1 MNLPNKLSIA
11 RALCIPV
18 IVVLLYMNDDAC
30 RIAAGIPFILAA
42 LTDLLDGKI
51 ARKYNLIT
59 DFGKFIDPVADKL
72 LVLTTLVMLV
82 RGGLMEAWV
91 VVIILCREL
100 AVDGLR
106 MVAVGQGKVIAAG
119 PLGKWKTTFQMV
131 TIVCILLLNKACFA
145 TWYTGVLT
153 GISVVLT
160 LVSAVDYFVRNRSV
174 FAAKSVE
181 NPVSG
186 PGILPDFPAEARRAP
201 RTKVRKRRNSA
212 FPHGISTGR
221 SIFPLFLHRYFH
233 RQDPCGTKAFPPF
246 PQFPQVLLLLRI

>member
-18 IVVLLYMNDDAC
+18 IVVLLYMKDESC
-30 RIAAGIPFILAA
+30 RIIAGALFILAA

-51 ARKYNLIT
+51 ARKYNLVT

-82 RGGLMEAWV
+82 YIGLMEAWV
-91 VVIILCREL
+91 VIVILCREL

-131 TIVCILLLNKACFA
+131 TIVVILLFNLACFS

-153 GISVVLT
+153 GISVALT
-160 LVSAVDYFVRNRSV
+160 LVSAVDYFIRNRSV
-174 FAAKSVE
+174 FAGK
-181 NPVSG
+181 
-186 PGILPDFPAEARRAP
+186 
-201 RTKVRKRRNSA
+201 
-212 FPHGISTGR
+212 
-221 SIFPLFLHRYFH
+221 
-233 RQDPCGTKAFPPF
+233 
-246 PQFPQVLLLLRI
+246 

>member
-1 MNLPNKLSIA
+1 MNLPNKLSIL
-11 RALCIPV
+11 RVLCIPA
-18 IVVLLYMNDDAC
+18 ITVLLYMNDDTC
-30 RIAAGIPFILAA
+30 RIIAGVLFIIGS

-51 ARKYNLIT
+51 ARKYNLVT

-174 FAAKSVE
+174 FAAK
-181 NPVSG
+181 
-186 PGILPDFPAEARRAP
+186 
-201 RTKVRKRRNSA
+201 
-212 FPHGISTGR
+212 
-221 SIFPLFLHRYFH
+221 
-233 RQDPCGTKAFPPF
+233 
-246 PQFPQVLLLLRI
+246 

>member
-1 MNLPNKLSIA
+1 MK
-11 RALCIPV
+11 
-18 IVVLLYMNDDAC
+18 NDKK
-30 RIAAGIPFILAA
+30 
-42 LTDLLDGKI
+42 T
-51 ARKYNLIT
+51 
-59 DFGKFIDPVADKL
+59 

-119 PLGKWKTTFQMV
+119 PLGKWKTAFQMV

-153 GISVVLT
+153 VISVVLT

-174 FAAKSVE
+174 FAAK
-181 NPVSG
+181 
-186 PGILPDFPAEARRAP
+186 
-201 RTKVRKRRNSA
+201 
-212 FPHGISTGR
+212 
-221 SIFPLFLHRYFH
+221 
-233 RQDPCGTKAFPPF
+233 
-246 PQFPQVLLLLRI
+246 